1 MPTNNYGPWY
11 TTASGGGSGA
21 VSNPSL
27 QTPPQSPSGSVT
39 GESAT
44 FNYNET
50 ITSTEEYLTNILEVD
65 STQQGTP
72 TLNATSQVVLAG
84 VSPSNLAVD
93 NWYTGNPE

>member
-44 FNYNET
+44 FNYAET
-50 ITSTEEYLTNILEVD
+50 ITSTAQFLQNEQDVEIGA
-65 STQQGTP
+65 QQGT
-72 TLNATSQVVLAG
+72 NASSNVAAISASISG
-84 VSPSNLAVD
+84 VNPASVAVN
-93 NWYTGNPE
+93 NWTA